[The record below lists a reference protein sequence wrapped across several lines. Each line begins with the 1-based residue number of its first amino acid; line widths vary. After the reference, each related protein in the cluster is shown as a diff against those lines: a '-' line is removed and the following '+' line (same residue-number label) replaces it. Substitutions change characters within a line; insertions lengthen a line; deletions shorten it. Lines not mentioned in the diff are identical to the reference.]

1 MKSCSWKDTQA
12 QRGTGKPA
20 RVVLQLSAESNTA
33 QALQGSVF
41 LGVMLRCMQEL
52 GEDAKARAGRQ
63 YSFSFL
69 QQHGE
74 QLWQPAFLTSI
85 DHQPSQ
91 PPPTPRL
98 ANPRAAPDGPEQH
111 HERMEQ
117 QHQQQLAS
125 LEEDTPT
132 PFSEVSFLGHLNI

>member
-1 MKSCSWKDTQA
+1 MQL
-12 QRGTGKPA
+12 PA
-20 RVVLQLSAESNTA
+20 TSNTA
-33 QALQGSVF
+33 QMLQGSVF
-41 LGVMLRCMQEL
+41 LISMFRCMQEL

-63 YSFSFL
+63 HSFSFL

-111 HERMEQ
+111 SERLEQ
-117 QHQQQLAS
+117 QQQQQQIPS

-132 PFSEVSFLGHLNI
+132 PFSEVSFLGHPHLSEEVQDH

>member
-1 MKSCSWKDTQA
+1 
-12 QRGTGKPA
+12 
-20 RVVLQLSAESNTA
+20 
-33 QALQGSVF
+33 
-41 LGVMLRCMQEL
+41 MLRCMQEL

-63 YSFSFL
+63 HSFSFL

-98 ANPRAAPDGPEQH
+98 ANPRAAPGGPEQH
-111 HERMEQ
+111 PDRPEQ
-117 QHQQQLAS
+117 RQQQLAS

-132 PFSEVSFLGHLNI
+132 PFSEVSFLGHPHLCEELQDH